1 MSAGNGDK
9 FTEVFGRASE
19 LNRKFQYN
27 AAVPQ
32 FLRAR
37 DLAAAKADQCRA
49 LDGAGLAQMEL
60 GQEGSAYKNLQE
72 AELLCPKNNP
82 SRLTALSN
90 LCDSAE
96 ESFQYKEDAAALL
109 RELVVTAMKE
119 EPENVRRVFSVLMQ
133 SIPAHSAAASFLLS
147 GLEDDDPVKGRDDIE
162 LAKFYV
168 GVAREQAVQ
177 IQKVV
182 EEAGSARSH
191 LIPVARDMGV
201 EPELCQAR
209 LSILDGNMNEAR
221 KVMQASSTI
230 IEEATLDVD
239 VRFMAGMLS
248 DKVGLQTEAVKA
260 LNAVTEEWEEY
271 PDAWFYLASLYVSM
285 QDFQAAEEAMLKFQR
300 CDLGAYHKGG
310 NRDFDDLM
318 QKILDGKRKPR
329 NDLSSDEEDERIRT
343 EIPSF

>member
-1 MSAGNGDK
+1 MGRASSYSMSAGNGDK

-109 RELVVTAMKE
+109 RVAFLREHGVTAMKE
-119 EPENVRRVFSVLMQ
+119 DPENVRRVVS
-133 SIPAHSAAASFLLS
+133 AASFLLS
-147 GLEDDDPVKGRDDIE
+147 GLEDDDPVK
-162 LAKFYV
+162 
-168 GVAREQAVQ
+168 
-177 IQKVV
+177 
-182 EEAGSARSH
+182 
-191 LIPVARDMGV
+191 
-201 EPELCQAR
+201 
-209 LSILDGNMNEAR
+209 
-221 KVMQASSTI
+221 
-230 IEEATLDVD
+230 
-239 VRFMAGMLS
+239 
-248 DKVGLQTEAVKA
+248 
-260 LNAVTEEWEEY
+260 
-271 PDAWFYLASLYVSM
+271 
-285 QDFQAAEEAMLKFQR
+285 AEM
-300 CDLGAYHKGG
+300 
-310 NRDFDDLM
+310 
-318 QKILDGKRKPR
+318 I
-329 NDLSSDEEDERIRT
+329 
-343 EIPSF
+343 

>member
-239 VRFMAGMLS
+239 
-248 DKVGLQTEAVKA
+248 
-260 LNAVTEEWEEY
+260 
-271 PDAWFYLASLYVSM
+271 
-285 QDFQAAEEAMLKFQR
+285 DFQAAEEAMLKFQR